1 MASSVDGHTPQVRDH
16 VAEEESQG
24 LLSARTVNS
33 PDASAENDSVKG
45 DEEDQS
51 RRDAQPGT
59 LARIIKR

>member
-1 MASSVDGHTPQVRDH
+1 MQGH

-24 LLSARTVNS
+24 LLSAQTAVN
-33 PDASAENDSVKG
+33 PEVDDAEEVYLQT

-51 RRDAQPGT
+51 RRDGQPGT